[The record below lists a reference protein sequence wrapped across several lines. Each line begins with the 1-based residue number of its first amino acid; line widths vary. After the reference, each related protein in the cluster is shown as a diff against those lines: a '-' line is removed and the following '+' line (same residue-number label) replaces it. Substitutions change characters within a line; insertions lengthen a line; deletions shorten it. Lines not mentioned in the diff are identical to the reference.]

1 MSDMGICHNSELQE
15 DILQMFGVVDEEFS
29 SIFGVFKALRK
40 SLTKKDPPVD
50 SGIDYAGN
58 VEKCLTGGCI
68 KDNEKVTQL

>member
-1 MSDMGICHNSELQE
+1 MGICHNSELQE

-40 SLTKKDPPVD
+40 SLIKKEPHHS
-50 SGIDYAGN
+50 SGIDYTGN
-58 VEKCLTGGCI
+58 IEKCLAGGCI